1 MENLNEQDQD
11 SSKGIRDAA
20 SGVAQRL
27 DLRLDLPLEFP
38 CLDGVRALAALLVL
52 INHSSAFASGFDS
65 GWSPEPV
72 RIVTG
77 LFGRIGVA
85 TFFVISGFLLY
96 RPFVLAH
103 LSGVDGG
110 SAGRFWVRRF
120 ARILPGY
127 WIA

>member
-1 MENLNEQDQD
+1 MERLNEQDKD

-27 DLRLDLPLEFP
+27 DLRLDFP

-103 LSGVDGG
+103 LSG
-110 SAGRFWVRRF
+110 
-120 ARILPGY
+120 
-127 WIA
+127 

>member
-1 MENLNEQDQD
+1 MERLNEQDQE

-27 DLRLDLPLEFP
+27 DLRLDLRLDFP
-38 CLDGVRALAALLVL
+38 CLDGVRALAAILVL

-103 LSGVDGG
+103 LSG
-110 SAGRFWVRRF
+110 
-120 ARILPGY
+120 
-127 WIA
+127 